1 MDGERKATMGYIYE
15 TMEKVKETIV
25 KSFNKDESKYNDVF
39 IIIDNRWTCQLHR
52 PLHTVGHLLN
62 LEFFYSNL
70 KMEYDLEVTNG
81 LYDCIRR
88 LVPRK
93 DLQQKIL
100 TELPFYKSANGLF
113 DYDFFKES
121 RKTTAP
127 SETLKH
133 LLNCAKI

>member
-88 LVPRK
+88 LVPGK
-93 DLQQKIL
+93 DV
-100 TELPFYKSANGLF
+100 
-113 DYDFFKES
+113 
-121 RKTTAP
+121 
-127 SETLKH
+127 
-133 LLNCAKI
+133 